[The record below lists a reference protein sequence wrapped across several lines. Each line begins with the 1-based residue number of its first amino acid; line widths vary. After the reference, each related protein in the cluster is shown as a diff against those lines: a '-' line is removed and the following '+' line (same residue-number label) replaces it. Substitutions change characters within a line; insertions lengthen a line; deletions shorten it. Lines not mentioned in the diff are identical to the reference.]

1 MRKIIFRLFVRP
13 LKISTTLAM
22 CQTIKGIVQKPLLA
36 KYATIY
42 LQSQGITDVCV
53 IYDFDTDKF
62 YIRNEKV

>member
-22 CQTIKGIVQKPLLA
+22 CQTIKGLVQKPLLA

-42 LQSQGITDVCV
+42 LQSQKIKNVCI